1 MAATMAVTVAVKMTG
16 RPFKV
21 TTRGAGPLWD
31 TGGSDGMMADMA
43 IETSA
48 APEPTSDGS
57 RPSPLPYDALLL
69 YSFGGPNK
77 PADVVPFLRN
87 VTAGKGIPDARLEEV
102 GEHYYGFGGKSPING
117 QNLAL
122 KAALEAELAARGI
135 DLPVVWG
142 NRNWEPYTR
151 DAVAEL
157 AERGA
162 QRAVALVTS
171 AYSSYSGCRQYR
183 EDLALTFEARDELGP
198 DGPTSIQFDKVRSYF
213 NHPGF
218 AQANIDAVVE
228 AYRELAGRGAGESA
242 DAVDGADSAAL
253 AAEAR
258 LVFVTHSIPLTM
270 EAASAVSGATYS
282 AQHLDLAGVV
292 AEQVAAELGHPVS
305 WTLAYCSRSG
315 PPSQPWLEPDVNDL
329 LGELAE
335 SGVRAVVLS
344 PIGFISDHMEVA
356 YDLDTE
362 ALATARDLGL
372 AAVRAGTVGT
382 RAPFVS
388 GLVDLVLERAA
399 LARGDQ
405 VVEAAVGSLGAYS
418 SVCRPGC
425 CRRRDGEDS
434 GVPALCSAGLYT

>member
-1 MAATMAVTVAVKMTG
+1 MSLSTAPAA
-16 RPFKV
+16 
-21 TTRGAGPLWD
+21 
-31 TGGSDGMMADMA
+31 
-43 IETSA
+43 A
-48 APEPTSDGS
+48 A
-57 RPSPLPYDALLL
+57 RPYDALLL
-69 YSFGGPNK
+69 FSFGGPNK
-77 PADVVPFLRN
+77 PEDVVPFLRN

-102 GEHYYGFGGKSPING
+102 GEHYYGFGGKSPINE

-142 NRNWEPYTR
+142 NRNWAPYTK
-151 DAVAEL
+151 DAVQEL
-157 AERGA
+157 KAAGA
-162 QRAVALVTS
+162 QRALALVTS

-183 EDLALTFEARDELGP
+183 EDLALTLDGLGDLGP
-198 DGPTSIQFDKVRSYF
+198 DGSTGVQFDKVRSYF

-228 AYRELAGRGAGESA
+228 AYR
-242 DAVDGADSAAL
+242 AL
-253 AAEAR
+253 AEQAGTEAAGAAD
-258 LVFVTHSIPLTM
+258 LVFVTHSIPDTM
-270 EAASAVSGATYS
+270 EAASIVPGATYS
-282 AQHLDLAGVV
+282 AQHLDLAAVV
-292 AEQVAAELGHPVS
+292 AERVGAELGREIP

-329 LGELAE
+329 LEEMAAE
-335 SGVRAVVLS
+335 GKRSVVLS

-362 ALATARDLGL
+362 ALATATGLGMS
-372 AAVRAGTVGT
+372 AVRAGTVST

-399 LARGDQ
+399 IARGDD
-405 VVEAAVGSLGAYS
+405 VEQRTVGTLGAFR

-434 GVPALCSAGLYT
+434 GVPALCSEGLLT